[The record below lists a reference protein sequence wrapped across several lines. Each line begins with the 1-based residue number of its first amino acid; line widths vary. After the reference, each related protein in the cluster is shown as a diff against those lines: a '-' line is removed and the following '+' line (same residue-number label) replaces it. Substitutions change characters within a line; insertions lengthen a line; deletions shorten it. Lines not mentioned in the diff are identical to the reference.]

1 MSYIRSVILNELGG
15 YLTRVYQAII
25 NPPWLDK
32 TANQIRA
39 QITGTISTV
48 TTVSSMTTFL
58 MDGYQARV
66 LGLGSN
72 QTAWT
77 QCVRSRIT

>member
-1 MSYIRSVILNELGG
+1 MSRFRSIILQELSI
-15 YLTRVYQAII
+15 YLDRLIHAII

-32 TANQIRA
+32 SANQIRA
-39 QITGTISTV
+39 QVTGSITTV
-48 TTVSSMTTFL
+48 STVSSMTTFL

-66 LGLGSN
+66 LGLGAN
-72 QTAWT
+72 QTAWN